1 MYTFVRNLKLEQEM
15 LIQCL
20 VDASGLFKFD
30 HEQSR
35 ENTLLGFYHLT
46 TKCFTTRNQS
56 NVQDIFV
63 IQHGSVH

>member
-30 HEQSR
+30 HEQSL
-35 ENTLLGFYHLT
+35 ENTL
-46 TKCFTTRNQS
+46 
-56 NVQDIFV
+56 
-63 IQHGSVH
+63 